1 MPIFSLLCSLIN
13 KQLTEQLKVYYS
25 SWQIRLNVR
34 ESMSITSTVRRPIT
48 KAARDLS
55 RAKDAPT
62 LPLRPL
68 AAPSITRGFAISN
81 TSSVS
86 TLDRLG
92 ELQESSHSTIAAPS
106 SIAATL
112 AQERVAPAI
121 ASTTVQSL
129 QSKVRN
135 PRTCMKCG
143 RDSDQCLGH
152 ANRKLCSHPCQDC
165 GEMSCKRRNAKWPK
179 RTCKDGWEP
188 IAPLSGHF
196 PGSEHFS

>member
-13 KQLTEQLKVYYS
+13 EQLTEQLKVYYS

-48 KAARDLS
+48 KAARDPS

-68 AAPSITRGFAISN
+68 AAPSITRGFAIS

-86 TLDRLG
+86 TSGRLG
-92 ELQESSHSTIAAPS
+92 ELQESSHGTLAMATSS

-112 AQERVAPAI
+112 ARERVAPAT
-121 ASTTVQSL
+121 ASTTVQGL

-152 ANRKLCSHPCQDC
+152 ANHKLCSHPCQDC
-165 GEMSCKRRNAKWPK
+165 GEMSCKGRNAKRPK

-188 IAPLSGHF
+188 IAQKHS
-196 PGSEHFS
+196 